1 MLLQVPRAIRFSA
14 LAGFAVL
21 LMPASGA
28 AQSIEEF
35 YRGKTLNMI
44 IGYATGGSNDIYA
57 RAVAR
62 HIGRHIP
69 GNPTVVPRNM
79 PGGGSL
85 VAANHVFNVA
95 PKDGTT
101 LALIAP
107 TIPLE
112 ERLGV
117 PNVKLKSA
125 EFNWIGRVA
134 PSVNMTFV
142 LSTVPVKTIED
153 TFKRE
158 VILGASARSSTVAIY
173 PAVLANVI
181 GAKFKLVMGYQ
192 SSTASMLAMERGEVE
207 GHSTSLEV
215 IRAVHP
221 EWLPEKKITALVQ
234 YALKRH
240 PELPDIPMSWELGRT
255 EEDKQILRIVAN
267 ATEVGKMILSTP
279 DTPAER
285 ITALRRA
292 FDATMQDPAFMAE
305 LKAQR
310 VELAPMTGEELQKL
324 VAEVGTVSPA
334 ILDKVR
340 AIYPL
345 N

>member
-1 MLLQVPRAIRFSA
+1 MLWLLQGARHAFYLS
-14 LAGFAVL
+14 LAPL
-21 LMPASGA
+21 LLPASGQ
-28 AQSIEEF
+28 AQSVEGF
-35 YRGKTLNMI
+35 YRGKTLSMV

-57 RAVAR
+57 RTVAR
-62 HIGRHIP
+62 HIGKHIP
-69 GNPTVVPRNM
+69 GNPAVVPRNM

-101 LALIAP
+101 LALIAA

-112 ERLGV
+112 ERLGA
-117 PNVKLKSA
+117 PNVMFKSA
-125 EFNWIGRVA
+125 AFNWIGRIA

-142 LSTVPVKTIED
+142 MNSVPVKTIAD
-153 TFKRE
+153 TYTRE
-158 VILGASARSSTVAIY
+158 VVLGASGRSSTVAIY
-173 PAVLANVI
+173 PAVLSNVI
-181 GAKFKLVMGYQ
+181 GTKFKLVMGYQ
-192 SSTASMLAMERGEVE
+192 SSNTAMLAMERGEVE
-207 GHSTSLEV
+207 GHSTSVEV
-215 IRAVHP
+215 VRAVHP
-221 EWLPEKKITALVQ
+221 EWLSEKKVTVLVQ

-240 PELPDIPMSWELGRT
+240 PELADVPMSWELGRND
-255 EEDKQILRIVAN
+255 EEKQILRIVAN

-292 FDATMQDPAFMAE
+292 FDATTQDPAFVAE

-310 VELAPMTGEELQKL
+310 VELGPMPGEDLQKL
-324 VAEVGTVSPA
+324 VAEVGTVAPE
-334 ILDKVR
+334 IIDKVK

>member
-1 MLLQVPRAIRFSA
+1 M
-14 LAGFAVL
+14 
-21 LMPASGA
+21 
-28 AQSIEEF
+28 
-35 YRGKTLNMI
+35 Y
-44 IGYATGGSNDIYA
+44 
-57 RAVAR
+57 
-62 HIGRHIP
+62 
-69 GNPTVVPRNM
+69 
-79 PGGGSL
+79 
-85 VAANHVFNVA
+85 NVA

-117 PNVKLKSA
+117 PNVMLKSA
-125 EFNWIGRVA
+125 GFNWIGRVA

-142 LSTVPVKTIED
+142 MNTVPVKNIQD

-173 PAVLANVI
+173 PAVLSNVI

-215 IRAVHP
+215 VRATHP
-221 EWLPEKKITALVQ
+221 EWLSEKKVTVLVQ

-240 PELPDIPMSWELGRT
+240 PELPDVPMSWELGRT
-255 EEDKQILRIVAN
+255 DEEKQILRIVAN

-279 DTPAER
+279 DTPADR

-292 FDATMQDPAFMAE
+292 FDATMRDPAFMAE

-310 VELAPMTGEELQKL
+310 VELGPMPGEELQSL
-324 VAEVGTVSPA
+324 VVEVGTVSPM
-334 ILDKVR
+334 IVDKVK

>member
-1 MLLQVPRAIRFSA
+1 MLRLLQGTRHVACLSLA
-14 LAGFAVL
+14 LL
-21 LMPASGA
+21 LVPASGQ

-35 YRGKTLNMI
+35 YRGKTLSMI
-44 IGYATGGSNDIYA
+44 IGYPTGGSNDIYA

-69 GNPTVVPRNM
+69 GNPAVVPRNM

-101 LALIAP
+101 LALIAA

-117 PNVKLKSA
+117 PNVLFKSA
-125 EFNWIGRVA
+125 AFNWIGRVA
-134 PSVNMTFV
+134 PGVNMTFV
-142 LSTVPVKTIED
+142 MSTVPVKTIQD
-153 TFKRE
+153 TFTRE

-173 PAVLANVI
+173 PAVLSNVI
-181 GAKFKLVMGYQ
+181 GVKFKLVMGYP
-192 SSTASMLAMERGEVE
+192 SSSASMLAMERGEVE

-215 IRAVHP
+215 VHAVHP
-221 EWLPEKKITALVQ
+221 EWLPEKKITPLVQ

-240 PELPDIPMSWELGRT
+240 LELPDIPMSWELGRND
-255 EEDKQILRIVAN
+255 EEKQILRTVAN

-279 DTPAER
+279 DTPADR
-285 ITALRRA
+285 VAALRRA
-292 FDATMQDPAFMAE
+292 FDATMQDPAFRAE

-310 VELAPMTGEELQKL
+310 VELGPMPGEELQKL
-324 VAEVGTVSPA
+324 VAEVGAISPA
-334 ILDKVR
+334 IIDKVR

>member
-1 MLLQVPRAIRFSA
+1 MTCFGSRGRCAAAAMILAVA
-14 LAGFAVL
+14 LPIAAQ
-21 LMPASGA
+21 

-35 YRGKTLNMI
+35 YRGKQLNML
-44 IGYATGGSNDIYA
+44 IGYPPGGSNDIYA

-69 GNPTVVPRNM
+69 GNPTVIPRNM

-117 PNVKLKSA
+117 ANVKLKTA

-142 LSTVPVKTIED
+142 MATVPVKTIQD

-158 VILGASARSSTVAIY
+158 ILLGASARSSTVAIY
-173 PAVLANVI
+173 PAVLSNVI
-181 GAKFKLVMGYQ
+181 GAKFKLVMGYP

-215 IRAVHP
+215 VRATHP
-221 EWLPEKKITALVQ
+221 EWLPEKKVTPLVQ
-234 YALKRH
+234 YALKPH
-240 PELPDIPMSWELGRT
+240 PELPGVPMSWELGRNDD
-255 EEDKQILRIVAN
+255 DKQILRIVAN

-279 DTPAER
+279 DTPADR
-285 ITALRRA
+285 IQALRRA
-292 FDATMQDPAFMAE
+292 FDATMKDPAFQAE
-305 LKAQR
+305 LKSQR
-310 VELAPMTGEELQKL
+310 VELGPMAGEELQKL
-324 VAEVGTVSPA
+324 VVELGTVSPA
-334 ILDKVR
+334 IIDKVK

>member
-1 MLLQVPRAIRFSA
+1 MLRLSRGISDLTHAGLA
-14 LAGFAVL
+14 LL
-21 LMPASGA
+21 LMTVSGRA
-28 AQSIEEF
+28 ESIEEF
-35 YRGKTLNMI
+35 YRGKTINMI

-57 RAVAR
+57 RTVAR
-62 HIGRHIP
+62 HIGKHIP
-69 GNPTVVPRNM
+69 GNPQVIPRNM

-85 VAANHVFNVA
+85 VAANHIFNVA

-117 PNVKLKSA
+117 PNVKLKA
-125 EFNWIGRVA
+125 GEFNWIGRVA

-142 LSTVPVKTIED
+142 LSTVPVKTIQD

-173 PAVLANVI
+173 PAVLSNVI

-215 IRAVHP
+215 VRAVHP
-221 EWLPEKKITALVQ
+221 EWLPEKKVTPLVQ

-240 PELPDIPMSWELGRT
+240 PELPNVPMSWELGRND
-255 EEDKQILRIVAN
+255 EEKQILRIVAN

-279 DTPAER
+279 NTPADR

-292 FDATMQDPAFMAE
+292 FDATMQDEAFMAE

-310 VELAPMTGEELQKL
+310 VELGPMSGEELQKL
-324 VAEVGTVSPA
+324 VVEVGTVSPS
-334 ILDKVR
+334 IIDKVK
-340 AIYPL
+340 AIYPV